1 MRGRRAR
8 EEIDMPK
15 VPRRGGTRQ
24 PRSKRRRGRNKYYPS
39 ADSVQAISLSV
50 PERAWGLL
58 TLAVRLR
65 LGEGVAVA
73 PITPHELHTLAR
85 QLGTHPKSAH
95 QELAGRASMKSDLR
109 LLSACLYL
117 VFIAMNLDRMTQAA
131 RDVIAAARAREPGW
145 EQKALAVFGINILT
159 ERAGNPAI
167 QQLQAVLRGPV
178 GAGEG
183 RGRFP
188 LVDEPLLLGTSWR
201 HPSNRAS
208 MSRR

>member
-39 ADSVQAISLSV
+39 ADSVQAIGLSV

-131 RDVIAAARAREPGW
+131 RDVMAAARAREPGW
-145 EQKALAVFGINILT
+145 EQKALAVFGISILT

-167 QQLQAVLRGPV
+167 QQLQAVLHTSIRSWHWDQHNAARG
-178 GAGEG
+178 AA
-183 RGRFP
+183 
-188 LVDEPLLLGTSWR
+188 
-201 HPSNRAS
+201 RA
-208 MSRR
+208 